1 MTTSTTTPNLLRT
14 LLSIAFWVAMWQ
26 LGAQMVG
33 EELLFPAPLTVLV
46 QLGEL
51 MTVGEF
57 WRITAYSL
65 GRVMLGMAIG
75 VGLGAIF
82 AVLIFLVPLLDWIL
96 TPAVRVMRATP
107 VVSFIL
113 LVILWTK
120 RDLVPAVAAALMVLP
135 VVTGN
140 VVQGLNEV
148 DPKLIELGHALR
160 FSPLKRGRL
169 IYLPSCLPYFLSA
182 VVTSMGLSWKAG
194 VAAEVICLP
203 TFSIGRELADSRI
216 YLETATLF
224 AWTLVVILLSILL
237 ERVLSALLGRI
248 SRRWQS

>member
-14 LLSIAFWVAMWQ
+14 LLPVAFWVAMWQ

-33 EELLFPAPLTVLV
+33 EELLFPAPLTVLA
-46 QLGEL
+46 QLSQLVMVE
-51 MTVGEF
+51 EF

-65 GRVMLGMAIG
+65 GRVVLGMAVG
-75 VGLGAIF
+75 VALGAVF
-82 AVLIFLVPLLDWIL
+82 AVLIFLVPLLDCLL
-96 TPAVRVMRATP
+96 TPAVRIIRATP

-113 LVILWTK
+113 LVILWSK
-120 RDLVPAVAAALMVLP
+120 RDFVPVVASALMVLP

-140 VVQGLNEV
+140 VVQGLTQV

-160 FSPLKRGRL
+160 FSPLKRGLL

-248 SRRWQS
+248 SRRWL